1 MLATLSLLPT
11 FSTWLIIFFLGLT
24 EEEIQFPDQAFLFPF
39 LKDLTI
45 MDLPTPLK
53 IISME
58 VGSPKFENFFRVLAG
73 THVKYITIGPGAL
86 DHEALMDI
94 PLNFANILPPLPY
107 NPATWNTAHVFRNKV
122 TEKLE
127 FELLARKM
135 AGISNVWHPT
145 LVDFLHLQK
154 IKSMGL
160 FVQLCTLTPDSIHN
174 HQNDTAERV
183 IAKIARFEWEI
194 QYLTR
199 ENLAYQL
206 LQGTGIGSRV
216 LGQIHEQGRVIG
228 ILLKIVQGR
237 AAGIDDLPQCL
248 AALKRLHSMR
258 ILHGDC
264 NRHNFIVGSGGE
276 VTLIDFSEFK
286 ENATDEELVAEEES
300 LATKLEDNSG
310 LGDYGVLD
318 EE

>member
-1 MLATLSLLPT
+1 
-11 FSTWLIIFFLGLT
+11 
-24 EEEIQFPDQAFLFPF
+24 
-39 LKDLTI
+39 

-86 DHEALMDI
+86 DHEALMDM

-107 NPATWNTAHVFRNKV
+107 NQATWNTAHVFRNKA
-122 TEKLE
+122 TEKFE

-174 HQNDTAERV
+174 HQNDTAER
-183 IAKIARFEWEI
+183 
-194 QYLTR
+194 
-199 ENLAYQL
+199 
-206 LQGTGIGSRV
+206 
-216 LGQIHEQGRVIG
+216 IHEQGRVIG
-228 ILLKIVQGR
+228 VLLEIAQGR

-264 NRHNFIVGSGGE
+264 NRHNFIVGPGGE
-276 VTLIDFSEFK
+276 VTLIDFSDFK

-318 EE
+318 ED